1 LRLFK
6 NPFRPSQLAEN
17 TERILN
23 EIVALTLKTHP
34 THNAALSGEQR
45 RPLNSKHCAV
55 NTETEV
61 NQKCRTLGIRLKCF
75 VMSALDKLH
84 LLILKA

>member
-1 LRLFK
+1 MSYPQRGGSK
-6 NPFRPSQLAEN
+6 KP
-17 TERILN
+17 
-23 EIVALTLKTHP
+23 
-34 THNAALSGEQR
+34 NAALSGEQR

-75 VMSALDKLH
+75 VMSLGFKYE
-84 LLILKA
+84 

>member
-1 LRLFK
+1 MAREIPESSSQKLCFS
-6 NPFRPSQLAEN
+6 FRKP
-17 TERILN
+17 
-23 EIVALTLKTHP
+23 
-34 THNAALSGEQR
+34 NAALSGEQR